1 MDDGLGVD
9 LTRYFL
15 LEAPKVAF
23 ELQTTVSA
31 ADFELEASVGEE
43 DDDED
48 DQAPLVK
55 RTKDTTEGASDDA
68 MESTSTRYALS
79 KTDFGEKETTG
90 DSGSTAIQGQSPGP
104 SSRTGE
110 GDNDSSAPLIQEQF
124 TNPAIRTAASD
135 LEAANDSQ
143 DNDPLMSARFLRFK
157 VIFDYFDTALL
168 GIGCILHVLG
178 LPRLHPPLPGE
189 QHLLHWRLELSKSP
203 RFHAFDDRR
212 LVHHNGSELL
222 RHVPAIPPGLG
233 PWSRFLAMGKPLWL
247 SPQAFVRG
255 WMDRHPTIQNIVAIV
270 STTVDR
276 WAQKAM
282 VTLFVLMDRNSF
294 VFAIVMIVT
303 VGPCLLAL
311 FLVWSTITVFIAQFL
326 WSEYMIWVY
335 ELVSAEFVVLPIFGL
350 ICFVARVWLKG
361 VVGKVFPTDERFEA
375 SLYLDEMGVTLLTG
389 VLISFVV
396 SALWY
401 GFRYPYFEVG
411 KWRDSWR

>member
-1 MDDGLGVD
+1 MSNSTAPVGVVMPVIISSRRWLQAFQLIPILALNTMLQPVGLILGISAYNGVWLRASPLMCALD
-9 LTRYFL
+9 VLALISRQLTRYFL

-282 VTLFVLMDRNSF
+282 VTLF
-294 VFAIVMIVT
+294 
-303 VGPCLLAL
+303 
-311 FLVWSTITVFIAQFL
+311 W
-326 WSEYMIWVY
+326 
-335 ELVSAEFVVLPIFGL
+335 
-350 ICFVARVWLKG
+350 ARVSSRSSWSG
-361 VVGKVFPTDERFEA
+361 
-375 SLYLDEMGVTLLTG
+375 
-389 VLISFVV
+389 
-396 SALWY
+396 AL
-401 GFRYPYFEVG
+401 
-411 KWRDSWR
+411 